1 MGACPHQL
9 DHPQGTLVCPDP
21 LRGIWQGHWDEAP
34 EGQYTMSG
42 CPHFHSIKGGSP
54 ANPQGLLIGLQSWPR
69 HKPQAPLPCSVTWS
83 KVRVQ
88 GRRLP
93 QGGTGPTWE
102 SEPRWDIKHR
112 VWVQLQGLRQTL
124 LPSRPPS
131 VLCPETGWSPRTP
144 QQPQAEGGRRQASP
158 KDSVV
163 SRTPLRGCGHL
174 APGSS
179 LSRTGCVLGKS
190 WVHVYNEGVVS
201 PA

>member
-83 KVRVQ
+83 KGDGSPREALGPRGRASPAGTSNTGSGCSSRASGKPCSPRGLHLSSVLRQ
-88 GRRLP
+88 GGP
-93 QGGTGPTWE
+93 QG
-102 SEPRWDIKHR
+102 PRSSLKQKVGDD
-112 VWVQLQGLRQTL
+112 RQA
-124 LPSRPPS
+124 
-131 VLCPETGWSPRTP
+131 PRTVWYP
-144 QQPQAEGGRRQASP
+144 
-158 KDSVV
+158 
-163 SRTPLRGCGHL
+163 GH
-174 APGSS
+174 P
-179 LSRTGCVLGKS
+179 
-190 WVHVYNEGVVS
+190 
-201 PA
+201 

>member
-1 MGACPHQL
+1 MAGPLGRGPRGPVHNVWLPSLPQHQGGFPCQSTGAPHWATKLATSQATS
-9 DHPQGTLVCPDP
+9 PTP
-21 LRGIWQGHWDEAP
+21 LLCD
-34 EGQYTMSG
+34 
-42 CPHFHSIKGGSP
+42 
-54 ANPQGLLIGLQSWPR
+54 L
-69 HKPQAPLPCSVTWS
+69 
-83 KVRVQ
+83 VQ